1 MIDFREGKDPREGVR
16 TLTAFISDA
25 ALAQQGKTFALHVV
39 KELISQSC
47 TLYRHELDAIVQE
60 YVKSPDCREYIH
72 IKIREMIDRAIKEE
86 VDEVFRR
93 RSNEV

>member
-1 MIDFREGKDPREGVR
+1 MINFQQGQDPREGVR

-25 ALAQQGKTFALHVV
+25 ALADQGKQFALHVV

-47 TLYRHELDAIVQE
+47 TLYRHELDAIVSE
-60 YVKSPDCREYIH
+60 YVRSEECKQYIH
-72 IKIREMIDRAIKEE
+72 TKMREAIDKAIKEE

-93 RSNEV
+93 RST